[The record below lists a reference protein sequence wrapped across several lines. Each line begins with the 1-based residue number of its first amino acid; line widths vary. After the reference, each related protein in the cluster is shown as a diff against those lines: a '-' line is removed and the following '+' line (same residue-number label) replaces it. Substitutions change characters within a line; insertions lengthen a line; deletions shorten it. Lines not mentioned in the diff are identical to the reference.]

1 MKALDLQPHAELR
14 GHARS
19 YNYTATLETST
30 VPVGAGMPAKR
41 PDAEPKPD
49 AVIVGAGSPANRPA
63 QPAQIALV
71 DQLADLAIE
80 ALIDEADLS
89 PKPGLVDR
97 RSNGAHSDMTL
108 ALMHASAL
116 ALWPCL
122 RNMAEAAQTAGTI
135 SQPLR
140 TTLGQL
146 GREGEAAML
155 AATNGVN
162 THRGA
167 IWALGLLVA
176 AKALGPD
183 ADPGTV
189 AARAGRIA
197 LFDDPAMPQQHSHG
211 LQVRQRYGSSGA
223 REQAQQGFPAIIGHG
238 LPQLQRS
245 RANGASEAHARLDA
259 LLAIMAVLSD
269 TCVLWRSGPAGLA
282 AVQHGAQAVLAEG
295 GSATLA
301 GRRQL
306 RNLDQQLLHLNA
318 SPGGAADLLAACL
331 FLDKAGSL

>member
-1 MKALDLQPHAELR
+1 MKALNLQPLPLADH
-14 GHARS
+14 
-19 YNYTATLETST
+19 
-30 VPVGAGMPAKR
+30 
-41 PDAEPKPD
+41 
-49 AVIVGAGSPANRPA
+49 
-63 QPAQIALV
+63 
-71 DQLADLAIE
+71 LADLAVE

-97 RSNGAHSDMTL
+97 RSSGAHSDMSL

-122 RNMAEAAQTAGTI
+122 RQMAEAAQAHGEI
-135 SQPLR
+135 GVPLR
-140 TTLGQL
+140 AALGRI

-155 AATNGVN
+155 TATAGVN

-176 AKALGPD
+176 ARALD
-183 ADPGTV
+183 EQADPITL

-197 LFDDPAMPQQHSHG
+197 LIDDPAAAVQDSHG
-211 LQVRQRYGSSGA
+211 TQVRRRYGASGA
-223 REQAQQGFPAIIGHG
+223 REQAQQGFPAVIEHG
-238 LPQLQRS
+238 LPQLRRS
-245 RANGASEAHARLDA
+245 RAKGASENHARLDA
-259 LLAIMAVLSD
+259 LLAIMAALSD
-269 TCVLWRSGPAGLA
+269 TCVLWRAGREGLQTLQQGARDVLA
-282 AVQHGAQAVLAEG
+282 AG

-306 RNLDQQLLHLNA
+306 RLLDARLLQLNA